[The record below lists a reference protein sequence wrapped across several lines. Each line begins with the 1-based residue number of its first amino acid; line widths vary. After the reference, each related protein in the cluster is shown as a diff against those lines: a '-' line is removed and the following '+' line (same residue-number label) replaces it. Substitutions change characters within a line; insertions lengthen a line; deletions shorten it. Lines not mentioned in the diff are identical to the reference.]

1 MGNVQTD
8 FKENRV
14 LSIDMGMVK
23 YYFIHQKL
31 DRFRLSFGRK
41 NAC

>member
-1 MGNVQTD
+1 MGNTQTYD

-23 YYFIHQKL
+23 YHCI
-31 DRFRLSFGRK
+31 RK
-41 NAC
+41 KVSQNEINDSI